1 VVLFFLI
8 QKKLHIIFT
17 PMKFLSLGLIPFFLC
32 LSIHAQGE
40 GSFRSFTDVEGR
52 EIRARIHNT
61 DGQNVMLEL
70 QDGQGYM
77 TTVDVF
83 SLDDQDYI
91 QKWRPKPPEEASGAE
106 IDESEVEI
114 RDGLYYKIGEQT
126 PHTGVL
132 VTKFVDDTYKARFG
146 LNYGLQHGPSTI
158 WYDTGNKMTKAV
170 FMEGIQ
176 HGLTLFWYETGAK
189 KIESAYENGRQHGIT
204 TFWYK
209 NGQKRSEGL
218 WNRGQ
223 RELIHTKW
231 YENGLKMSEIEYKGG
246 LPHGQGS
253 AWYDNDKNKMK
264 GTWKSGYKDGLYTE
278 WHENGQKKMEVTY
291 VDGVVEGKPLYWNEK
306 GKKLRK
312 KPVDALASSSNDSK
326 VEKPQPKGRGPVLVS
341 AKGADNYFIRY
352 FGMISIPKDMV
363 WNSTL
368 TDPAD
373 PLDGRQFGHGVELG
387 NGFSIGTAWG
397 RNFGIYRAELEA
409 NYSSYQ
415 PEGII
420 YHLPEGRGDIR
431 GPAEGDLLFYSLM
444 LNNLLDF
451 ELTPTMEIFGGAGIG
466 FTYSDINIHR
476 ESSSTI
482 SANGLNFAYQFL
494 TGMKYN
500 VSGPHNLTGGYK
512 YFSSSD
518 VGAFDGTQFHNFEFG
533 YRLDL

>member
-1 VVLFFLI
+1 MI
-8 QKKLHIIFT
+8 QKKSHIIFT
-17 PMKFLSLGLIPFFLC
+17 PMKFLSLGLIPFILC
-32 LSIHAQGE
+32 LSIYAQGE

-52 EIRARIHNT
+52 EIQARIHNT

-83 SLDDQDYI
+83 SIDDQDYI
-91 QKWRPKPPEEASGAE
+91 QKWRPKPPEVAAGPE

-114 RDGLYYKIGEQT
+114 RDGLYYKIGEQN

-132 VTKFVDDTYKARFG
+132 AAKFIDDTYKAQFG

-158 WYDTGNKMTKAV
+158 WYDTGNKMTKAF

-189 KIESAYENGRQHGIT
+189 KSESAYENGRQHGIT

-209 NGQKRSEGL
+209 NGQKRTEGL

-223 RELIHTKW
+223 RELTHTKW
-231 YENGLKMSEIEYKGG
+231 YENGVKMSEIEYSGG
-246 LPHGQGS
+246 QPHGQGS
-253 AWYDNDKNKMK
+253 AWYDNDQSKMK
-264 GTWKSGYKDGLYTE
+264 GTWKRGYKDGLYTE

-291 VDGVVEGKPLYWNEK
+291 VDGVVEGKPRYWNDK

-312 KPVDALASSSNDSK
+312 KPADNLVSSSNDSDTQ
-326 VEKPQPKGRGPVLVS
+326 KPQPKSSGPVLVS

-363 WNSTL
+363 GPISSSNKSF
-368 TDPAD
+368 D
-373 PLDGRQFGHGVELG
+373 QELEFA
-387 NGFSIGTAWG
+387 NGFSIGAAWG
-397 RNFGIYRAELEA
+397 RNFGIYRAELEGV
-409 NYSSYQ
+409 YSSYQ
-415 PEGII
+415 LEN
-420 YHLPEGRGDIR
+420 YTLRDSKIR
-431 GPAEGDLLFYSLM
+431 FQKPAGGNLLFYSLM

-451 ELTPTMEIFGGAGIG
+451 ELTPTVGIFGGAGIG
-466 FTYSDINIHR
+466 LTHSNIKYSPDIDLHSENGFT
-476 ESSSTI
+476 
-482 SANGLNFAYQFL
+482 FAYQFL
-494 TGMKYN
+494 TGMRYN

-518 VGAFDGTQFHNFEFG
+518 VGPFDGSQFHNFEFG

>member
-1 VVLFFLI
+1 
-8 QKKLHIIFT
+8 
-17 PMKFLSLGLIPFFLC
+17 MKFLSLGLIPFFLC

-40 GSFRSFTDVEGR
+40 GSFRSFTDLEGR

-83 SLDDQDYI
+83 SIDDQDYI
-91 QKWRPKPPEEASGAE
+91 QKWRPKPPEEATGAE

-114 RDGLYYKIGEQT
+114 RDGLYYKIGEQN

-132 VTKFVDDTYKARFG
+132 AAKFIDDTYKAQFG

-158 WYDTGNKMTKAV
+158 WYDTGNKMTKAF

-209 NGQKRSEGL
+209 NGQKRTEGL

-223 RELIHTKW
+223 RELTHTKW
-231 YENGLKMSEIEYKGG
+231 YENGVKMSEIEYSGG
-246 LPHGQGS
+246 RPHGQGS
-253 AWYDNDKNKMK
+253 AWYDNSQNKMK
-264 GTWKSGYKDGLYTE
+264 GTWKIGYKDGLYTE

-291 VDGVVEGKPLYWNEK
+291 IDGVVEGKPRYWSEK

-312 KPVDALASSSNDSK
+312 KPVDLLASFLDDSQA
-326 VEKPQPKGRGPVLVS
+326 EKPQSKGGGPVLVS

-363 WNSTL
+363 WNSTYL
-368 TDPAD
+368 DRDNPTDP
-373 PLDGRQFGHGVELG
+373 LNGRQFGHGVEIG
-387 NGFSIGTAWG
+387 NGFSIGAAWG
-397 RNFGIYRAELEA
+397 RNFGIYRAELEGS
-409 NYSSYQ
+409 YSSYQ
-415 PEGII
+415 PEAII
-420 YHLPEGRGDIR
+420 LHLPEGQGDRTRPAGGDI
-431 GPAEGDLLFYSLM
+431 LFYSLM
-444 LNNLLDF
+444 LNNSLDL

-466 FTYSDINIHR
+466 LTHSNINIHR
-476 ESSSTI
+476 GSASTI
-482 SANGLNFAYQFL
+482 SASGFNFAYQFL
-494 TGMKYN
+494 TGIKYN
-500 VSGPHNLTGGYK
+500 VTGPHNFTGGYK

-518 VGAFDGTQFHNFEFG
+518 VGAFDGSQFHNFEFG